1 MSEVISVNT
10 KELKKCSRRI
20 NSHLA
25 NFHKQLLEL
34 YNNNI
39 NKLNQ
44 GWKSSEN
51 QAFISNITD
60 CIMDFKELGLEI
72 ASYEEFLN
80 NAAEKYEDNLLDALR
95 IATSFDRE

>member
-34 YNNNI
+34 NNNNI

-44 GWKSSEN
+44 GWKSREN
-51 QAFISNITD
+51 QAFISNVTD
-60 CIMDFKELGLEI
+60 CIMDLKALGMEI
-72 ASYEEFLN
+72 GRYEGFLN
-80 NAAEKYEDNLLDALR
+80 DAAEKYENNLSDTLG

>member
-1 MSEVISVNT
+1 MSDVINVNT

-34 YNNNI
+34 YNNNV

-51 QAFISNITD
+51 QAYISNITD

-72 ASYEEFLN
+72 GRYEEFLN
-80 NAAEKYEDNLLDALR
+80 IAAEKYENSFTDALG
-95 IATSFDRE
+95 IATSFERG

>member
-10 KELKKCSRRI
+10 KELKKCSQRI
-20 NSHLA
+20 DSHLT
-25 NFHKQLLEL
+25 NFNKQLLEL

-72 ASYEEFLN
+72 ERYKEFLN
-80 NAAEKYEDNLLDALR
+80 NAAEKYEDNLSDTLA
-95 IATSFDRE
+95 IATSFDRG

>member
-39 NKLNQ
+39 NKLDQ

-51 QAFISNITD
+51 QAFIRNVTD
-60 CIMDFKELGLEI
+60 CVLDLQKLGREI
-72 ASYEEFLN
+72 GRYESFLSD
-80 NAAEKYEDNLLDALR
+80 AADKYDNTLTDTHI
-95 IATSFDRE
+95 IATSFEKV